1 MPCVDIC
8 NGTLLDTL
16 NRKNPPLR
24 QIHPIASVAQIES
37 GIEDLPGILTID
49 AGIMGIQI
57 KYTASKAASGTPED
71 ILLQMDIQML
81 LIWIIVT
88 ARTWNIIGCP
98 TVFWHRIRSMESPS
112 RGMQS
117 IPLS

>member
-16 NRKNPPLR
+16 NRKNLPLR

-71 ILLQMDIQML
+71 ILLQMDSNA
-81 LIWIIVT
+81 WS
-88 ARTWNIIGCP
+88 
-98 TVFWHRIRSMESPS
+98 IRSGES
-112 RGMQS
+112 GS
-117 IPLS
+117 IPILIASLSAVLNAIPASSHNR